1 MTYPM
6 MQHIPL
12 KTAYLCQDCN
22 CIGNCSAQCPACAS
36 SVLMSLSAVLDRE
49 ASSLDRQASGEDK
62 LALAY
67 SFPKTAVSAA
77 GDPFTAM
84 VA

>member
-12 KTAYLCQDCN
+12 KSAYLCQDCN
-22 CIGNCSAQCPACAS
+22 SIGNCAVQCPACAS
-36 SVLMSLSAVLDRE
+36 AVLMNLACVLDRDGSME
-49 ASSLDRQASGEDK
+49 EKRPNQFGK
-62 LALAY
+62 Y
-67 SFPKTAVSAA
+67 PAVVEIRAK
-77 GDPFTAM
+77 

>member
-12 KTAYLCQDCN
+12 KSAYLCQDCN
-22 CIGNCSAQCPACAS
+22 CIGNCSMQCPACAS
-36 SVLMSLSAVLDRE
+36 TAVMNLSSVLDRE
-49 ASSLDRQASGEDK
+49 EAMVERHEMTL
-62 LALAY
+62 
-67 SFPKTAVSAA
+67 SFPRSVAAVRA
-77 GDPFTAM
+77 DLEAM

>member
-12 KTAYLCQDCN
+12 RSAYLCQDCN
-22 CIGNCSAQCPACAS
+22 CIGNCAVQCPACAS
-36 SVLMSLSAVLDRE
+36 AVLMNLASVLDRDAAME
-49 ASSLDRQASGEDK
+49 ETRFTHYGK
-62 LALAY
+62 H
-67 SFPKTAVSAA
+67 PAVVEIR
-77 GDPFTAM
+77 AM

>member
-12 KTAYLCQDCN
+12 KSAYLCQDCN
-22 CIGNCSAQCPACAS
+22 SIGNCAVQCPACAS
-36 SVLMSLSAVLDRE
+36 AVLMNLACVLDRE
-49 ASSLDRQASGEDK
+49 AANEERRVTHYGK
-62 LALAY
+62 Y
-67 SFPKTAVSAA
+67 PAVVEIR
-77 GDPFTAM
+77 AM

>member
-12 KTAYLCQDCN
+12 RSAYLCQDCN
-22 CIGNCSAQCPACAS
+22 CVGNCAVQCPACAS
-36 SVLMSLSAVLDRE
+36 AVLMNLACVLDRDSARE
-49 ASSLDRQASGEDK
+49 EKPVADYGK
-62 LALAY
+62 Y
-67 SFPKTAVSAA
+67 PAVV
-77 GDPFTAM
+77 DICAM

>member
-12 KTAYLCQDCN
+12 RSAYLCQDCN
-22 CIGNCSAQCPACAS
+22 CIGNCSMQCPACAS
-36 SVLMSLSAVLDRE
+36 TAVLNLSSVLDRE
-49 ASSLDRQASGEDK
+49 EAMGEQ
-62 LALAY
+62 LEPTL
-67 SFPKTAVSAA
+67 SFPRPVIAVR
-77 GDPFTAM
+77 GDLESM

>member
-12 KTAYLCQDCN
+12 KDAYLCQDCN
-22 CIGNCSAQCPACAS
+22 CIGNCAEQCPACAS
-36 SVLMSLSAVLDRE
+36 AVLMNLASVLDRDAAAE
-49 ASSLDRQASGEDK
+49 ERVTV
-62 LALAY
+62 Y
-67 SFPKTAVSAA
+67 SKYPAVVEIR
-77 GDPFTAM
+77 AM

>member
-12 KTAYLCQDCN
+12 KSAYLCQDCN
-22 CIGNCSAQCPACAS
+22 SIGNCAEQCPACAS
-36 SVLMSLSAVLDRE
+36 AVLMNLSCVLDRDVATE
-49 ASSLDRQASGEDK
+49 ETWVTRHGKYPAVVEIH
-62 LALAY
+62 AL
-67 SFPKTAVSAA
+67 
-77 GDPFTAM
+77 

>member
-12 KTAYLCQDCN
+12 KSAYLCQDCN
-22 CIGNCSAQCPACAS
+22 SIGNCAVQCPACAS
-36 SVLMSLSAVLDRE
+36 AVLMNLACVLDRDGSKE
-49 ASSLDRQASGEDK
+49 ERRVGH
-62 LALAY
+62 Y
-67 SFPKTAVSAA
+67 SKHPAVVEIR
-77 GDPFTAM
+77 AM

>member
-12 KTAYLCQDCN
+12 RSAYLCQDCN
-22 CIGNCSAQCPACAS
+22 CIGNCAVQCPACAS
-36 SVLMSLSAVLDRE
+36 AVLMNLACVLDRDVAKE
-49 ASSLDRQASGEDK
+49 ERRITPRGK
-62 LALAY
+62 Y
-67 SFPKTAVSAA
+67 PAVVEIRAR
-77 GDPFTAM
+77 